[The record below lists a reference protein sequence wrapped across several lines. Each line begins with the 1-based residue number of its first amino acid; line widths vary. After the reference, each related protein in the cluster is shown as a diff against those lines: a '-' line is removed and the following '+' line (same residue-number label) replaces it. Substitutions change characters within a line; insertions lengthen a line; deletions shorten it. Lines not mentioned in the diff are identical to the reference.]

1 MSGLVIIIIIT
12 LAVVS
17 CLILSVTIF
26 SYHVILKSAKRLSAS
41 GALDEEFKKEEE
53 DNKKPRKRVI
63 NIISQVASGVVCVGL
78 LTLAL
83 VSGIYHARGE
93 NFVTNNHVSLVIA
106 TNSMEGYIDD
116 DYKNSLINA
125 YVEQYEVDQIT
136 AEKKLKKDQFGVGDL
151 LTFDLV
157 KENDELQYF
166 EVYGYKNAKGK
177 IITHRL
183 VGINS
188 DGSLKFRGDNAPGV
202 DTTVKREQVLYRYK
216 GNNTKHVGL
225 VVLFFGSGYGIY
237 TICVVIT
244 MYVVTDLAIYKWEK
258 IKKNRLV
265 ELGICT
271 EKKKKKDEK

>member
-93 NFVTNNHVSLVIA
+93 NFAVNNHVSLAIA

-116 DYKNSLINA
+116 DYKEDLISA
-125 YVEQYEVDQIT
+125 YVEYYEVDQIT

-157 KENDELQYF
+157 KENEELQF
-166 EVYGYKNAKGK
+166 FDVYGYKNAKGK

-188 DGSLKFRGDNAPGV
+188 DGSLKFRGDNAGGV
-202 DTTVKREQVLYRYK
+202 DTKVEREQVLYRYK
-216 GNNTKHVGL
+216 GNNAKLCGL
-225 VVLFFGSGYGIY
+225 VILFFGSGYGIY
-237 TICVVIT
+237 TICIT
-244 MYVVTDLAIYKWEK
+244 IAMYVVTDLAIYKWEK

-265 ELGICT
+265 ELGIVT